1 MEVQP
6 ACADYV
12 FSISFLDVGIDV
24 WMMTG
29 VLVNSRLHQAP
40 IVNLV

>member
-6 ACADYV
+6 ACANYV

-24 WMMTG
+24 VMMG
-29 VLVNSRLHQAP
+29 FIKHLQ
-40 IVNLV
+40 